1 MSNRDYQRI
10 EQAIRFLVTHASE
23 QPSLE
28 QVAAHLGL
36 SEYHFQRLFQ
46 RWAGVSPKRFVQ
58 FLTAEHARTLLQ
70 SSRSVL
76 TAAVDAG
83 LSGPGR
89 LHDLM
94 VAVHAATPG
103 DIKNRGA
110 GLTIHYGV
118 HESPFGECLIAITE
132 RGICSLEFLPPQG
145 HRLALKQLKTAWSA
159 ATIEE
164 QPKHTRAVVAQL
176 FEPMRPARRPPS
188 LHLRGTNFQIK
199 VWEALLRIP
208 AGHVTAYEYLA
219 HAIGMPR
226 ATRAVASAVAS
237 NRIAYL
243 IPCHRVIRKTGVL
256 GEYRWGA
263 ARKQA
268 MLVWEAAELP

>member
-10 EQAIRFLVTHASE
+10 EQAIRFLVAHAPE

-58 FLTAEHARTLLQ
+58 FLTAEHARMLLQ

-103 DIKNRGA
+103 DIKNR
-110 GLTIHYGV
+110 
-118 HESPFGECLIAITE
+118 
-132 RGICSLEFLPPQG
+132 
-145 HRLALKQLKTAWSA
+145 
-159 ATIEE
+159 
-164 QPKHTRAVVAQL
+164 
-176 FEPMRPARRPPS
+176 
-188 LHLRGTNFQIK
+188 
-199 VWEALLRIP
+199 
-208 AGHVTAYEYLA
+208 
-219 HAIGMPR
+219 
-226 ATRAVASAVAS
+226 
-237 NRIAYL
+237 
-243 IPCHRVIRKTGVL
+243 
-256 GEYRWGA
+256 
-263 ARKQA
+263 
-268 MLVWEAAELP
+268 